1 MKKQYLLLLTI
12 CTIVTIDASSFY
24 RGFSQTQGQFNNW
37 FTNLFSRRAA
47 FATGTATGL
56 AAGGFSAYH
65 ITKPVVNPYQQEFI
79 DSQLILAS
87 RANNVKAMEAALK
100 AGANI
105 NAQDQFGRTPLME
118 ASTDAARLLL
128 DRGANAKA
136 KDISGKTAKE
146 IAQEKGD
153 AQKAS
158 LMRYYTLNKSLDTI
172 RQWFRG
178 FRSDVKKG
186 PEQNS

>member
-12 CTIVTIDASSFY
+12 CTIVTIDASSFS
-24 RGFSQTQGQFNNW
+24 RSFSQAQGQFKNW
-37 FTNLFSRRAA
+37 FTNLFSRRTA
-47 FATGTATGL
+47 FATGAVTG
-56 AAGGFSAYH
+56 AAMGGLTTYQ

-87 RANNVKAMEAALK
+87 RANNINAMENALK

-105 NAQDQFGRTPLME
+105 NAQDKFGRTPLME
-118 ASTDAARLLL
+118 ASTDATRLLL
-128 DRGANAKA
+128 DRGANVSA

-153 AQKAS
+153 AQKVS
-158 LMRYYTLNKSLDTI
+158 LMRYYTLNRSLDAI
-172 RQWFRG
+172 GQWFRG
-178 FRSDVKKG
+178 LRSG
-186 PEQNS
+186 GQEQKS